1 MIPWQN
7 QEGGGFM
14 RALAWA
20 LMILMSAAG
29 ICGAQGDNAKP
40 TAHKKKP
47 AVASSKFQP
56 IEIQTFGWG
65 NHATNGFYYNGLPL
79 TDSRDFERV
88 INPLNDPQANQ
99 LLSSAA
105 NESGWGTGLL
115 VGGIALEVAGW
126 VDFTVVMASLAS
138 DTGDQGPD
146 IGPSLILILG
156 GTGIWV
162 GGLLL
167 DVNASNDRY
176 NAVNRYNY
184 VVQHGNG
191 LSLMFLPET
200 NQPGL
205 AFTQRF

>member
-1 MIPWQN
+1 MKTLTWVFII
-7 QEGGGFM
+7 FM
-14 RALAWA
+14 AVLGVCRA
-20 LMILMSAAG
+20 
-29 ICGAQGDNAKP
+29 QDDNPGDGNPTATAKP
-40 TAHKKKP
+40 
-47 AVASSKFQP
+47 KFQP

-79 TDSRDFERV
+79 TDPRDFERV
-88 INPLNDPQANQ
+88 IDPLNDAQASQ
-99 LLSSAA
+99 MLRSAA
-105 NESGWGTGLL
+105 DESGWGTGLL
-115 VGGIALEVAGW
+115 VGGIALEAAGW

-138 DTGDQGPD
+138 DTGDKGPD
-146 IGPSLILILG
+146 IGPSLIMILG

-167 DVNASNDRY
+167 DVNAGNDRY

-191 LSLMFLPET
+191 LSLMFLPDT
-200 NQPGL
+200 QKPGL